1 MSSSEITNAVLAA
14 LEQFKPQL
22 VKSSQEAAKKAVQ
35 DVIQNQQSTIANL
48 RNRMDRKRK
57 LENVNFNKRG
67 NEEQYNHT
75 TEVLETVEEAIESIQ
90 LESFDEAKDYLE
102 KGKKLLETRMKHI
115 RIADRNGWLTVKE
128 FKSDELASGD
138 EDEKRLK
145 RAIKSAD
152 SLREVYQKDKKR
164 SQGRQPYRYKKKPN
178 KASTRRSSLLQLQ
191 KSGTLCLSCP
201 FVQKTQ
207 PFTPTRTS
215 TTINKYAE
223 KNNHRI

>member
-48 RNRMDRKRK
+48 RNRMERKRK

-90 LESFDEAKDYLE
+90 LKSFDEAKDYLE

-152 SLREVYQKDKKR
+152 SLREKYTKR
-164 SQGRQPYRYKKKPN
+164 TKSDHKEDSHTATRKNPTRPPLDEVLCYNCKRVGHY
-178 KASTRRSSLLQLQ
+178 AS
-191 KSGTLCLSCP
+191 SCP

-207 PFTPTRTS
+207 PFTPTTS
-215 TTINKYAE
+215 TTTNKYAE
-223 KNNHRI
+223 KNNYRT